1 MTGCWLVGA
10 CHKALIAVDDRGVR
24 DGAAGA
30 DGGVVCRLIVAVA
43 ELGEPMV
50 YAVLVPMATV
60 MLPLAP
66 VAVVGMEIVALSEAE
81 KVMLSPFELP
91 WEPLQVYRSA
101 TVTVSSLDRDMVK
114 LAAFPSVIDGWSDV
128 MVAVRVSVLAV
139 DLGDQLLAPSE
150 LWALTSTS
158 YAVLT
163 VRPVRS
169 AVVLVMVCS
178 VQSFSSATLYAR
190 V

>member
-1 MTGCWLVGA
+1 MTVCWLVGA
-10 CHKALIAVDDRGVR
+10 CHEARIEVDDRGVR
-24 DGAAGA
+24 EGAAGV

-66 VAVVGMEIVALSEAE
+66 VVVVGMEIVSLSEAE
-81 KVMLSPFELP
+81 KVILSPVVVP
-91 WEPLQVYRSA
+91 CEPVHEYCRS

-114 LAAFPSVIDGWSDV
+114 VAAFPSVIDGWSDV

-139 DLGDQLLAPSE
+139 DLGDHLLGPSV